1 MNNLNVVLLSD
12 VDCIDTHM
20 FPSYIHYKELYVFS
34 CQYLLLVR
42 IDHSSLLMSP
52 RLSNDIENSSILYL
66 FTNLKSISSYF
77 IISYEQI
84 LIENLLGDII
94 CKKKNG
100 S

>member
-1 MNNLNVVLLSD
+1 MNNLNVALLSD
-12 VDCIDTHM
+12 VDCTDTHT

-42 IDHSSLLMSP
+42 IDHSNLLMSP
-52 RLSNDIENSSILYL
+52 RLSNDTENSSILYL

-77 IISYEQI
+77 IITYEQI

-94 CKKKNG
+94 C
-100 S
+100 